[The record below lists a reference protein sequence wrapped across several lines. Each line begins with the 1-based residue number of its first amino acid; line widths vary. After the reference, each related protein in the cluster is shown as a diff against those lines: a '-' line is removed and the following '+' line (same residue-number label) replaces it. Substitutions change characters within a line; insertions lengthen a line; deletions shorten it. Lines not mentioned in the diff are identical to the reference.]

1 MTRFCSVCTQTSR
14 PGTDARHLHA
24 DQTQR
29 RPSTPHQAQGRES
42 GHRQPAA
49 HQTREFS
56 LTRRHLTHLFIK
68 SPPKKQIK
76 WCAVCALSKMFSL
89 IHGCNFLLTGQTC
102 APAYPWLRG
111 RGHETANGVA
121 GTGNTKVGG
130 SDRLRSLRTWLH
142 HHRCQTAARSYC
154 KAKGEGGGGEETR
167 SGCTDRRRERRG
179 GDGVSKEGE
188 IRLLSWD
195 KGREIASG
203 IFFFLHHTK
212 PVQKKN
218 KTLAAEDTR
227 GEKEGE
233 VLLIFSPQRLFLY
246 CRCFLKPQMS
256 FNHRTV
262 L

>member
-1 MTRFCSVCTQTSR
+1 MHPDEQTWHWRSAPPCRSNPAETFHSSPSAREGKWPSSTCSPPNTWVFTN
-14 PGTDARHLHA
+14 
-24 DQTQR
+24 
-29 RPSTPHQAQGRES
+29 TP
-42 GHRQPAA
+42 PPD
-49 HQTREFS
+49 T
-56 LTRRHLTHLFIK
+56 LVYKI
-68 SPPKKQIK
+68 PPKKQIK
-76 WCAVCALSKMFSL
+76 RCAVCALSKMFSL

-142 HHRCQTAARSYC
+142 HHRCQTTARSYC

-179 GDGVSKEGE
+179 GDRVSKEGE

-203 IFFFLHHTK
+203 IFFSFTTQN
-212 PVQKKN
+212 PSRKK
-218 KTLAAEDTR
+218 KTLTAEDTQ

>member
-130 SDRLRSLRTWLH
+130 SDRLRSLHTWLH
-142 HHRCQTAARSYC
+142 HHRCQTTARSYC
-154 KAKGEGGGGEETR
+154 KAKGEGGGGGEETR
-167 SGCTDRRRERRG
+167 SGCTDRRRESRG

-203 IFFFLHHTK
+203 IFFSFTTQN
-212 PVQKKN
+212 PSRKK
-218 KTLAAEDTR
+218 KTLNSR
-227 GEKEGE
+227 GHTGRERGGSSSHLQPSKTLL
-233 VLLIFSPQRLFLY
+233 VLSLFS
-246 CRCFLKPQMS
+246 
-256 FNHRTV
+256 
-262 L
+262 

>member
-1 MTRFCSVCTQTSR
+1 
-14 PGTDARHLHA
+14 
-24 DQTQR
+24 
-29 RPSTPHQAQGRES
+29 
-42 GHRQPAA
+42 
-49 HQTREFS
+49 
-56 LTRRHLTHLFIK
+56 
-68 SPPKKQIK
+68 
-76 WCAVCALSKMFSL
+76 MFSL

-142 HHRCQTAARSYC
+142 HHRCQTTARSYC

-203 IFFFLHHTK
+203 IFFSFTTQNPSRKKTKHLQQRTHGARKRGKFFSSSALKDSSCTVAVFLNPRCLSTTELFC
-212 PVQKKN
+212 
-218 KTLAAEDTR
+218 KTDSWAESEPHEAKTFFFFFR
-227 GEKEGE
+227 VRRRQNVRSG
-233 VLLIFSPQRLFLY
+233 LFLISGQITLHII
-246 CRCFLKPQMS
+246 RELWVQTRWDLEHAVIFKL
-256 FNHRTV
+256 FNKVHKV
-262 L
+262 AAPY